1 MPFMGHFVT
10 RENSKLLEA
19 KREEFLKV
27 LNMHEMIRF
36 CHIILV
42 CLTFPPTISI
52 SVTFSLLF
60 IFQNCHPNFQLLL
73 QHVKPRQP
81 GGSSN
86 CLPFLLLL
94 LPK

>member
-1 MPFMGHFVT
+1 MPFMGQFVT
-10 RENSKLLEA
+10 RENSKLFEA
-19 KREEFLKV
+19 KRKEFLKG
-27 LNMHEMIRF
+27 LNMYEMIQF
-36 CHIILV
+36 CRIILV
-42 CLTFPPTISI
+42 YSTFSPTISI
-52 SVTFSLLF
+52 SVTFSLSS

-73 QHVKPRQP
+73 QHVKPHQP